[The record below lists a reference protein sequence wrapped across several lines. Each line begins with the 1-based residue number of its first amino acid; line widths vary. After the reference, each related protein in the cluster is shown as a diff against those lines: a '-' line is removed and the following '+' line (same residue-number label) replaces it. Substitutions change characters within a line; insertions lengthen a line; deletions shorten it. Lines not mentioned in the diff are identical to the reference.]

1 MANSRQVALG
11 YADVKATQVAQIW
24 AENFKPAEELENP
37 LETGR
42 MIRVNRVKKS
52 DSDRRIG
59 TAGRSHRLTRAS
71 IRHALTVSK
80 DREKDFETAAERK
93 LRHHFVHHITIA
105 KAKVHKAVLEAK
117 SAIDQ
122 FPY

>member
-1 MANSRQVALG
+1 MANSGQVALG
-11 YADVKATQVAQIW
+11 YADLKATQVAQIW

-42 MIRVNRVKKS
+42 MIRVNRIKKS

-59 TAGRSHRLTRAS
+59 TAGRSHRFTRAN
-71 IRHALTVSK
+71 IRHALTVSQ
-80 DREKDFETAAERK
+80 DREKDFAIASERK
-93 LRHHFVHHITIA
+93 LRQHYVHHFALAQATA
-105 KAKVHKAVLEAK
+105 YAAAHKARL
-117 SAIDQ
+117 AIDQ